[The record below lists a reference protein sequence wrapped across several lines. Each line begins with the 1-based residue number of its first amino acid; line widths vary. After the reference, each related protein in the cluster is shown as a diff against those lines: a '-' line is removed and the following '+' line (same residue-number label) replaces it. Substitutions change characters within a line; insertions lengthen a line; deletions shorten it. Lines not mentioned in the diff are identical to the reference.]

1 MQLNYQYIV
10 NMKEDRT
17 KTKILRISALLVCV
31 MALFAGCS
39 KTDFEEELLYGTWY
53 CAEYEGGFYYTFNH
67 DHTGSFQDK
76 NGDGLSY
83 TWTLSDEYLDITVK
97 GSGIN
102 VAAIETYVI
111 ESLSAN
117 KLVWYDQN
125 DPSRTKYTYTK

>member
-1 MQLNYQYIV
+1 MRQ
-10 NMKEDRT
+10 NMNRT
-17 KTKILRISALLVCV
+17 KKKILRLSAVMVCV
-31 MALFAGCS
+31 MALFAGCA

-53 CAEYEGGFYYTFNH
+53 CADYEGGFYYTFNQ
-67 DHTGSFQDK
+67 DHSGSYRDT
-76 NGDGLSY
+76 NGDGKTY
-83 TWTLSDEYLDITVK
+83 TWTLSDQYLDITVK
-97 GSGIN
+97 GSGVN

>member
-1 MQLNYQYIV
+1 
-10 NMKEDRT
+10 MKESKT
-17 KTKILRISALLVCV
+17 KKKILRLWAVMVCV